1 MTNKNFTRAVLLFL
15 TPTLALAQEQLGLR
29 MERYAGVNSLMH
41 NPANNLVSPL
51 KWDVNLVELG
61 VFVDN
66 NYAFIYNATIFHTP
80 FQYVQMTVLSNKR
93 EDAPLPN
100 IVLEVPTLGFSLFL
114 EGLCPIFWTF

>member
-1 MTNKNFTRAVLLFL
+1 MTNKNFIWAVLLFL

-66 NYAFIYNATIFHTP
+66 NYAFIYNANL
-80 FQYVQMTVLSNKR
+80 Q
-93 EDAPLPN
+93 D
-100 IVLEVPTLGFSLFL
+100 
-114 EGLCPIFWTF
+114 